1 MSASI
6 SYSTKVVSNFVT
18 GTNFATGHVLPTS
31 TTNDNAQKYF
41 AKIFAQLGVSETV
54 KPANPIPLAF
64 KIRPQLKSWVKR
76 SVCALGEN

>member
-18 GTNFATGHVLPTS
+18 GTNFATGHVLPRL
-31 TTNDNAQKYF
+31 TTNDNAEKYF
-41 AKIFAQLGVSETV
+41 AEIFAQLRVSETL
-54 KPANPIPLAF
+54 KPANLMPLAF

-76 SVCALGEN
+76 SMCALGEN